1 MMELSRADQARN
13 RRYEVARDYLTSV
26 GVRVLDQEWKN
37 PEGMLELVATERN
50 ELVVVVLQ
58 DTGST
63 HVPPASTLK
72 RQRRMAVAW
81 MSAHAVSFPRVRV
94 DVVSVRLLPVGQSNL
109 EHLRSADG
117 DLY

>member
-1 MMELSRADQARN
+1 MDISGPDAERA
-13 RRYEVARDYLTSV
+13 RRYNTAQDYLKTE
-26 GVRVLDQEWKN
+26 GIRVLDVNWRN
-37 PEGMLELVATERN
+37 PEGSLDLVATERN
-50 ELVVVVLQ
+50 ELVVVVIQ
-58 DTGST
+58 PTGT
-63 HVPPASTLK
+63 VHVPPASTLK